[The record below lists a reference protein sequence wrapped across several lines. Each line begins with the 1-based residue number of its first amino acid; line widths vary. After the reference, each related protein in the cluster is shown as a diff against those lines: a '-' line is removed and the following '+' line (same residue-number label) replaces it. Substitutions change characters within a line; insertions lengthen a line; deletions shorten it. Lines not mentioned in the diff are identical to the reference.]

1 MCHDYAIH
9 ITITL
14 PGFFALESNH
24 WFSFQLQPMQ
34 RHPASA
40 ERIAGNLAS
49 PLHALGRF
57 ASRTPF
63 GVKLFVLV
71 WPKCYI
77 FKAPVTPVFQVKVK
91 PFSANKQTY

>member
-1 MCHDYAIH
+1 
-9 ITITL
+9 
-14 PGFFALESNH
+14 
-24 WFSFQLQPMQ
+24 MQ

-63 GVKLFVLV
+63 GVQAVRPRLAKMLHFQGS
-71 WPKCYI
+71 CH
-77 FKAPVTPVFQVKVK
+77 FFFQVQVK